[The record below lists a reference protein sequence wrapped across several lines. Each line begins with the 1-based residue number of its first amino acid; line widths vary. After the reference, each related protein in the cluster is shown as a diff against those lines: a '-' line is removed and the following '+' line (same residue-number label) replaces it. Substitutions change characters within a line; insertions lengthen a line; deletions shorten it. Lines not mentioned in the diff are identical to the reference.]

1 MRIGYFYIYNR
12 HNEKDYTFLLLACM
26 HVGTM
31 HAQLK
36 GDGFYR
42 IQNVKTGRYMT
53 LADRHSRGANAHT
66 TTVDAG
72 ALATRKEWSDIES
85 DPGSIFYI
93 KKVNGSEYNIIS
105 QGIDMYQHIKY
116 YVRIDTNNN
125 GASYKFWETDK
136 GTRLY
141 LSDENVSNE
150 GADNSYV
157 KTRGEDTRQWKIIPL
172 NNSGSNYIGVTP
184 LVKANNGKYYAT
196 YLTGFPYKL
205 QSSGMKAFTISSI
218 NNEKGEATYQEI
230 TGEIPGKTPVLIE
243 CSSDKAKDNLIT
255 PLVSTSNSIKA
266 TNRLEGVFFC
276 LGDWLSQHLIYTEFN
291 ANTMRVLGINESGE
305 LVFNNSNKYMSP
317 VEFYDGDRDYYYIAI
332 PHNTAYLPVT
342 ATTPSELKLVDYNTG
357 ITPIVIESDANI
369 SNDIYTINGIN
380 VRENATSVEGLPEGI
395 YIFKNK
401 KYVVK

>member
-1 MRIGYFYIYNR
+1 MKKI
-12 HNEKDYTFLLLACM
+12 TLLLLLACM

-72 ALATRKEWSDIES
+72 ALATRKKWSDIES

-116 YVRIDTNNN
+116 YVRIDTDNN

-150 GADNSYV
+150 GADTSYV

-172 NNSGSNYIGVTP
+172 NNSGDNYIGVTP
-184 LVKANNGKYYAT
+184 LVKAKNVKYYAT

-230 TGEIPGKTPVLIE
+230 TGEIPEKTPVLIE

-266 TNRLEGVFFC
+266 TNRLEGVF
-276 LGDWLSQHLIYTEFN
+276 S
-291 ANTMRVLGINESGE
+291 A
-305 LVFNNSNKYMSP
+305 
-317 VEFYDGDRDYYYIAI
+317 
-332 PHNTAYLPVT
+332 
-342 ATTPSELKLVDYNTG
+342 
-357 ITPIVIESDANI
+357 
-369 SNDIYTINGIN
+369 
-380 VRENATSVEGLPEGI
+380 
-395 YIFKNK
+395 
-401 KYVVK
+401 

>member
-1 MRIGYFYIYNR
+1 MKKI
-12 HNEKDYTFLLLACM
+12 TLLLLLACM

-72 ALATRKEWSDIES
+72 ALATRKKWSDIES

-93 KKVNGSEYNIIS
+93 KNVNGSEYNIIS
-105 QGIDMYQHIKY
+105 QGIDMYQLIKY
-116 YVRIDTNNN
+116 HVRIDTDNN
-125 GASYKFWETDK
+125 GASYKFWQTDK

-150 GADNSYV
+150 GADTSYV

-172 NNSGSNYIGVTP
+172 NNSGDNYIGVTP

-230 TGEIPGKTPVLIE
+230 TGEIPEKTPVLIE

-266 TNRLEGVFFC
+266 TNRLEGVF
-276 LGDWLSQHLIYTEFN
+276 S
-291 ANTMRVLGINESGE
+291 A
-305 LVFNNSNKYMSP
+305 
-317 VEFYDGDRDYYYIAI
+317 
-332 PHNTAYLPVT
+332 
-342 ATTPSELKLVDYNTG
+342 
-357 ITPIVIESDANI
+357 
-369 SNDIYTINGIN
+369 
-380 VRENATSVEGLPEGI
+380 
-395 YIFKNK
+395 
-401 KYVVK
+401 

>member
-1 MRIGYFYIYNR
+1 
-12 HNEKDYTFLLLACM
+12 M

-317 VEFYDGDRDYYYIAI
+317 VEF
-332 PHNTAYLPVT
+332 
-342 ATTPSELKLVDYNTG
+342 
-357 ITPIVIESDANI
+357 
-369 SNDIYTINGIN
+369 
-380 VRENATSVEGLPEGI
+380 
-395 YIFKNK
+395 
-401 KYVVK
+401 

>member
-116 YVRIDTNNN
+116 YVRINT
-125 GASYKFWETDK
+125 
-136 GTRLY
+136 L
-141 LSDENVSNE
+141 
-150 GADNSYV
+150 
-157 KTRGEDTRQWKIIPL
+157 
-172 NNSGSNYIGVTP
+172 
-184 LVKANNGKYYAT
+184 
-196 YLTGFPYKL
+196 
-205 QSSGMKAFTISSI
+205 
-218 NNEKGEATYQEI
+218 
-230 TGEIPGKTPVLIE
+230 LI
-243 CSSDKAKDNLIT
+243 L
-255 PLVSTSNSIKA
+255 
-266 TNRLEGVFFC
+266 
-276 LGDWLSQHLIYTEFN
+276 
-291 ANTMRVLGINESGE
+291 M
-305 LVFNNSNKYMSP
+305 
-317 VEFYDGDRDYYYIAI
+317 
-332 PHNTAYLPVT
+332 
-342 ATTPSELKLVDYNTG
+342 
-357 ITPIVIESDANI
+357 
-369 SNDIYTINGIN
+369 
-380 VRENATSVEGLPEGI
+380 
-395 YIFKNK
+395 
-401 KYVVK
+401 